1 MRIPSEEL
9 QKRIVDTIRYRF
21 YDRLDL
27 YDVYRWLD
35 NFQDSEQEL
44 AVSVFEKLEY
54 YREEDLLGILSKGL
68 YRIISDCW
76 KENKKAVNLIFMP
89 LGRPGKSGHVIQYMV
104 KNLLKSKSPIHT
116 KKVLFYNHPKELDA
130 QTLTDEDVVVF
141 LDDIIGSG
149 DTFISDVSPVITKT
163 NKAGEKVD
171 LPNEWTID
179 GIVKADTPYRI
190 VLLSCIM
197 MDKGKARIEAAFP
210 FVKLYGEERIHAFS
224 KNKSPFGGYLK
235 MKQVR
240 EFCYKYGTKICKD
253 RELGYSNSQAL
264 ILFAHA
270 IPNNTLPIIWVDGY
284 EEDGVKKNWQP
295 LIARNQMKKQSMA
308 FIQRMD
314 NNRWV
319 FKLSQYF
326 GVDLDN
332 PEWKGVIQD
341 KNVKLIYLLR
351 CLEKNI
357 PEVVIAN
364 DMGLTHED
372 MAELF
377 EEGIKLEM
385 WDREHRVTPD
395 AQKALAE
402 AAKVFKIQKR
412 DEKGVKIV
420 DDRDYMYIPETFR
433 GKS

>member
-1 MRIPSEEL
+1 M
-9 QKRIVDTIRYRF
+9 
-21 YDRLDL
+21 DL

-35 NFQDSEQEL
+35 NFSDDEQEL

-54 YREEDLLGILSKGL
+54 YREEDMLSILSNGL
-68 YRIISDCW
+68 YHIINDFW
-76 KENKKAVNLIFMP
+76 KENKKAAHLRLMP
-89 LGRPGKSGHVIQYMV
+89 LGKPGKSGHVVQYLV
-104 KNLLKSKSPIHT
+104 KNILKVKRPVHT
-116 KKVLFYNHPKELDA
+116 KDISFYNHPKELDV
-130 QTLTDEDVVVF
+130 QTLTADDVVVF

-149 DTFISDVSPVITKT
+149 DTFISDVSPVIEKT
-163 NKAGEKVD
+163 NKAGEKIV
-171 LPNEWTID
+171 LQNEWSIGD
-179 GIVKADTPYRI
+179 IVKVDTPYRI
-190 VLLSCIM
+190 VLLSCII
-197 MDKGKARIEAAFP
+197 MDKGKARLENAFP
-210 FVKLYGEERIHAFS
+210 YVKQYGEERIHAFS

-240 EFCYKYGTKICKD
+240 EFCYKYGSKICKD

-270 IPNNTLPIIWVDGY
+270 IPNNTLPIVWVDEF
-284 EEDGVKKNWQP
+284 EEDGLKKNWQP
-295 LIARNQMKKQSMA
+295 LIPRNQIKKQHMA

-326 GVDLDN
+326 GVDLDD

-341 KNVKLIYLLR
+341 KNVKLTYLLR

-372 MAELF
+372 MSVLF

-385 WDREHRVTPD
+385 WDKDHHVTPD

-402 AAKVFKIQKR
+402 AAKIFKIQKK
-412 DEKGVKIV
+412 EEVEVGIV
-420 DDRDYMYIPETFR
+420 DDRNYMYIPETFR

>member
-1 MRIPSEEL
+1 MRIPSEDL

-21 YDRLDL
+21 YDRMDL

-35 NFQDSEQEL
+35 NFSDDEQEL

-54 YREEDLLGILSKGL
+54 YREEDMLSILSNAL
-68 YRIISDCW
+68 YHIINDFW
-76 KENKKAVNLIFMP
+76 KENKKAAHLRFMP
-89 LGRPGKSGHVIQYMV
+89 LGKPGKSGHVVQYLV
-104 KNLLKSKSPIHT
+104 KNILKVKRPVHT
-116 KKVLFYNHPKELDA
+116 KDISFYNHPKELDV
-130 QTLTDEDVVVF
+130 QTLTADDVVVF

-149 DTFISDVSPVITKT
+149 DTFISDVSPVIEKT
-163 NKAGEKVD
+163 NKAGEKIV
-171 LPNEWTID
+171 LQNEWSIGD
-179 GIVKADTPYRI
+179 IVKVDTPYRI
-190 VLLSCIM
+190 VLLSCII
-197 MDKGKARIEAAFP
+197 MDKGKARLENAFP
-210 FVKLYGEERIHAFS
+210 YVKQYGEERIHAFS

-240 EFCYKYGTKICKD
+240 EFCYKYGSKICKD

-270 IPNNTLPIIWVDGY
+270 IPNNTLPIVWVDEF
-284 EEDGVKKNWQP
+284 EEDGLKKNWQP
-295 LIARNQMKKQSMA
+295 LIPRNQIKKQHMA

-326 GVDLDN
+326 GVDLDD

-341 KNVKLIYLLR
+341 KNVKLTYLLR

-372 MAELF
+372 MSVLF

-385 WDREHRVTPD
+385 WDKDHHVTPD

-402 AAKVFKIQKR
+402 AAKIFKIQKK
-412 DEKGVKIV
+412 EEVEVGIV
-420 DDRDYMYIPETFR
+420 DDRNYMYIPETFR

>member
-1 MRIPSEEL
+1 MKIPSEVL
-9 QKRIVDTIRYRF
+9 QKRIVDAIRFRF

-35 NFQDSEQEL
+35 NFNDDEQEL

-54 YREEDLLGILSKGL
+54 YREEDLLDILCKGL
-68 YRIISDCW
+68 YHILDDYWR
-76 KENKKAVNLIFMP
+76 ENGKAAHIRFMP
-89 LGRPGKSGHVIQYMV
+89 LGRPGKSGHVIQYLM
-104 KNLLKSKSPIHT
+104 KNLLKTKRPTHT
-116 KKVLFYNHPKELDA
+116 KDVSFYNHPREIDA
-130 QTLTDEDVVVF
+130 HTLTDEDVVVF

-149 DTFISDVSPVITKT
+149 DTFISDVKLTIEKRKK
-163 NKAGEKVD
+163 NGEIVEEQ
-171 LPNEWTID
+171 NEWTI
-179 GIVKADTPYRI
+179 GNLVKTAVPYKI
-190 VLLSCIM
+190 VLLSCIL
-197 MDKGKARIEAAFP
+197 MDKGKKRLEESFP
-210 FVKLYGEERIHAFS
+210 YVKLYGEERIHAFS
-224 KNKSPFGGYLK
+224 KNRSPFGGYLK

-240 EFCYKYGTKICKD
+240 EFCYNYGSKICPQ

-264 ILFAHA
+264 VLFAHA
-270 IPNNTLPIIWVDGY
+270 VPNNTLPIIWVDEY
-284 EEDGVKKNWQP
+284 EEDGIKKNWQP
-295 LIARNQMKKQSMA
+295 LIPRNQMKKQSMA

-326 GVDLDN
+326 GVDLDA

-341 KNVKLIYLLR
+341 KNVKLTYLLR

-372 MAELF
+372 MTVLF
-377 EEGIKLEM
+377 DEGEKLGM
-385 WDREHRVTPD
+385 WDNDHHVTHD

-402 AAKVFKIQKR
+402 AAKVFKIQEK
-412 DEKGVKIV
+412 DEKGVKMV
-420 DDRDYMYIPETFR
+420 DDRNYMYVPETFR

>member
-35 NFQDSEQEL
+35 NFKDDEQEL

-54 YREEDLLGILSKGL
+54 YREEDLLNILCKGL
-68 YRIISDCW
+68 YHIIHDYW
-76 KENKKAVNLIFMP
+76 DENGKAAHIRFMP
-89 LGRPGKSGHVIQYMV
+89 LGRPGKSGHVMQYLV
-104 KNLLKSKSPIHT
+104 KNLLKTKRPAHT
-116 KKVLFYNHPKELDA
+116 KNVSFYNHPKEIDA
-130 QTLTDEDVVVF
+130 QTLTDEDIVVF

-149 DTFISDVSPVITKT
+149 DTFISDVKLTFEK
-163 NKAGEKVD
+163 KKKDGEIVEI
-171 LPNEWTID
+171 PNDWTI
-179 GIVKADTPYRI
+179 GNLVKEGAQYKM
-190 VLLSCIM
+190 VLLSCIL
-197 MDKGKARIEAAFP
+197 MDKGKKRLEEQFP
-210 FVKLYGEERIHAFS
+210 YMKLYGEERVHAFC

-240 EFCYKYGTKICKD
+240 EFCFEYGSKLCPQ

-264 ILFAHA
+264 VLFAHA
-270 IPNNTLPIIWVDGY
+270 VPNNTLPIVWLDEY
-284 EEDGVKKNWQP
+284 EEDGIKKSWQP
-295 LIARNQMKKQSMA
+295 LIPRNQMKKQNMA

-319 FKLSQYF
+319 FKLSRYF
-326 GVDLDN
+326 GVDLED

-341 KNVKLIYLLR
+341 KSVKLTYLLR
-351 CLEKNI
+351 CLDKHI

-372 MAELF
+372 MAVLF
-377 EEGIKLEM
+377 DEGEKLGM
-385 WDREHRVTPD
+385 WDKDHHVTSD
-395 AQKALAE
+395 AEKALAE
-402 AAKVFKIQKR
+402 AAKVFKIQEKE
-412 DEKGVKIV
+412 EKGVKMV
-420 DDRDYMYIPETFR
+420 DDRNYMYVPETFR

>member
-27 YDVYRWLD
+27 YDVYLWLD
-35 NFQDSEQEL
+35 NFTDDEQEL

-54 YREEDLLGILSKGL
+54 YREEDLLRILSQCL
-68 YRIISDCW
+68 YHIVKDKWEAS
-76 KENKKAVNLIFMP
+76 NKSVYLRFVP
-89 LGRPGKSGHVIQYMV
+89 LGKPGKSGHVIQYLV
-104 KNLLKSKSPIHT
+104 KNLLKHKQPIYT
-116 KKVLFYNHPKELDA
+116 KGVTFYNHANEINV
-130 QTLTDEDVVVF
+130 QTLTDEDVVIF

-149 DTFISDVSPVITKT
+149 DTFINAVSPTVEKN
-163 NKAGEKVD
+163 NKAGEKIEI
-171 LPNEWTID
+171 PNEWTI
-179 GIVKADTPYRI
+179 GNVVKPDTPYQV
-190 VLLSCIM
+190 VLLSSIL
-197 MDKGKARIEAAFP
+197 MDKGKARLEKAFP
-210 FVKLYGEERIHAFS
+210 YVKLCGEERLHAFG

-235 MKQVR
+235 MKKVR
-240 EFCYKYGTKICKD
+240 EFCYKYGAKICAG
-253 RELGYSNSQAL
+253 RELGYSNSQAM

-270 IPNNTLPIIWVDGY
+270 IPNNTLPIIWVDEY
-284 EEDGVKKNWQP
+284 EEEGVRKKWQP
-295 LIARNQMKKQSMA
+295 LIPRNQMEKQSMA

-319 FKLSQYF
+319 FKLSHFF

-332 PEWKGVIQD
+332 PDWKGVIQD

-357 PEVVIAN
+357 PEAVIAN
-364 DMGLTHED
+364 DMGLTNDD
-372 MAELF
+372 MCVLF
-377 EEGIKLEM
+377 EEGIKVGM
-385 WDREHRVTPD
+385 WDKEHHVTPD

-402 AAKVFKIQKR
+402 AAKVFNIQKKE
-412 DEKGVKIV
+412 EKGVKMI
-420 DDRDYMYIPETFR
+420 DDRDYMYLPETFR

>member
-1 MRIPSEEL
+1 MRIPSEGL

-68 YRIISDCW
+68 NRIISDCW
-76 KENKKAVNLIFMP
+76 KDDKKVVNLIFVP

-104 KNLLKSKSPIHT
+104 KNLLKSKRPIHT
-116 KKVLFYNHPKELDA
+116 KKVSFYNHPKELDV

-149 DTFISDVSPVITKT
+149 DTFISDVSPVIVKT
-163 NKAGEKVD
+163 NKFGEKVE
-171 LPNEWTID
+171 LPNEWSIG
-179 GIVKADTPYRI
+179 GIVKADTLYRT
-190 VLLSCIM
+190 VLLSCIV
-197 MDKGKARIEAAFP
+197 MDKGKARIEASFP

-240 EFCYKYGTKICKD
+240 EFCYRYGTKICKD

-270 IPNNTLPIIWVDGY
+270 IPNNTLPIIWVDEY
-284 EEDGVKKNWQP
+284 EDGGVKKNWQP

-326 GVDLDN
+326 GVDLGN
-332 PEWKGVIQD
+332 PEWKGVILD
-341 KNVKLIYLLR
+341 KNVKLTYLLR
-351 CLEKNI
+351 CLEKNM

-372 MAELF
+372 MSELF

-385 WDREHRVTPD
+385 WDREHHITQMPKKHW
-395 AQKALAE
+395 QKQP
-402 AAKVFKIQKR
+402 KCSIYR
-412 DEKGVKIV
+412 
-420 DDRDYMYIPETFR
+420 RETR
-433 GKS
+433 RELR